1 MTLVRRVATALMACG
16 LVGVTGLAGAPAHAD
31 QLPVPYGNGE
41 MVRVAVTDFNGPVPG
56 ANDYGCTPAPEHPDP
71 VVLITSTF
79 LTDAVNW
86 TALAPYLHNQGY
98 CVFTFNYGR
107 DMYRFPPGV
116 PGVDPIALSA
126 PAIVGV
132 VDRVLA
138 ATGAKKVDLV
148 GHSQGGLVG
157 RYYINALGG
166 ADKVDQMVLISS
178 PWQILGPV
186 DIMRPLSEIVPREL
200 YDAIVRNGVI
210 WPGLLTIADP
220 WVVEQ
225 ATVIQPHIEYTQ
237 ITDIA
242 DEMNLSTLGGM
253 ANPAGVP
260 NARTVWINEVC
271 PTDFST
277 HFAQPYSPTAVA
289 LVHNALDPTHPVT
302 PPCTVVPFY
311 AP

>member
-1 MTLVRRVATALMACG
+1 MTLARTMAVALAACALLG
-16 LVGVTGLAGAPAHAD
+16 FTGTPARAD

-41 MVRVAVTDFNGPVPG
+41 MLRVAVTDFNGPVAG
-56 ANDYGCTPAPEHPDP
+56 ANDYGCKPAPEHPDP
-71 VVLITSTF
+71 VVLINSTF
-79 LTDAVNW
+79 LSDAVNW

-107 DMYRFPPGV
+107 DMYRFPPGI

-126 PAIVGV
+126 PTIVGV

-148 GHSQGGLVG
+148 GHSQGGVVG

-178 PWQILGPV
+178 PWQMLGPV
-186 DIMRPLSEIVPREL
+186 DIMGPISRSVPREL
-200 YDAIVRNGVI
+200 YDAIVRNGVL
-210 WPGLLTIADP
+210 WPGLLAITDP
-220 WVVEQ
+220 WVIAQ
-225 ATVIQPHIEYTQ
+225 ATVIQPHIRYTQ

-260 NARTVWINEVC
+260 NAETIWINEVC
-271 PTDFST
+271 LTDLST
-277 HFAQPYSPTAVA
+277 HFAQPYSPTAVT
-289 LVHNALDPTHPVT
+289 LVANALDPEHPTT